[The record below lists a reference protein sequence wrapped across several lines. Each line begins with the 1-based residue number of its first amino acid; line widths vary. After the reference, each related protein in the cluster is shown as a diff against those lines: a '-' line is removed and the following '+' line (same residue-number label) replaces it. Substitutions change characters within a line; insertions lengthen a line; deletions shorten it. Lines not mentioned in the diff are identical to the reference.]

1 MCCLMPTIRRVSP
14 EPHAGFDL
22 GQTERHVTV
31 MQCISR
37 GLSPGSHS
45 STIMKKTLLAVA
57 ALCAMTS
64 GAAMA
69 QQQDGKW
76 QVRVRAVN
84 LDAANKGSAADALNL
99 TVNDKVI
106 PELDISYYFTPN
118 FAAELILTYPQKH
131 NVRAGATQIGTL
143 KHLPPTL
150 LAQYHFTNFG
160 AFKPYVGAGIN
171 YTRFSSVKDT
181 VGIDWDVK
189 RNSWGGA
196 LQVGFD
202 YALDKNWSL
211 NFDIKKV
218 YIDTDVSVGGA
229 NVGKFKV
236 DPLLVGV
243 GVGYRF

>member
-1 MCCLMPTIRRVSP
+1 
-14 EPHAGFDL
+14 
-22 GQTERHVTV
+22 
-31 MQCISR
+31 
-37 GLSPGSHS
+37 
-45 STIMKKTLLAVA
+45 
-57 ALCAMTS
+57 
-64 GAAMA
+64 MA

-84 LDAANKGSAADALNL
+84 LDSANKGAAANDLEL
-99 TVNDKVI
+99 SVNDKVI

-131 NVRAGATQIGTL
+131 NVRSAGEKIGSL

-171 YTRFSSVKDT
+171 FTRFSSVKFNDALT
-181 VGIDWDVK
+181 AAGANIDK
-189 RNSWGGA
+189 NSWGGA

-202 YALDKNWSL
+202 YALDKNWSI
-211 NFDIKKV
+211 NFDVKKV
-218 YIDTDVSVGGA
+218 YIDTTVSVPGLGYS
-229 NVGKFKV
+229 GKFKV
-236 DPLLVGV
+236 DPVLVGV